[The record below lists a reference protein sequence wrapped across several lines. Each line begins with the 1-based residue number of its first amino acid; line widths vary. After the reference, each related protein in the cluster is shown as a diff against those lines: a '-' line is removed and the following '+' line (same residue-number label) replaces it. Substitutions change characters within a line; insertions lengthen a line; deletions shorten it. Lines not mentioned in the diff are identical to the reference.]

1 VFLRPLRGRLLVHG
15 AGNNRSRTCI
25 ASARAEHRIADMKKP
40 TLAVLVAVAL
50 SAFGSAFA
58 FHGNAGSTII
68 AHFL

>member
-1 VFLRPLRGRLLVHG
+1 
-15 AGNNRSRTCI
+15 
-25 ASARAEHRIADMKKP
+25 MKKP

-50 SAFGSAFA
+50 SAFASASA